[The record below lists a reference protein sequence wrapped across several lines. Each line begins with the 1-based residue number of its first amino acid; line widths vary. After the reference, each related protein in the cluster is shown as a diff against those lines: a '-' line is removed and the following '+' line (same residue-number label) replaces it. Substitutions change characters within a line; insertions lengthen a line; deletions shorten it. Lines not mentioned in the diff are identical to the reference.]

1 MGINNFLQNHI
12 QVKAMIR
19 NIIIRLFL
27 LSSLFASAANAGQQ
41 LTATIIGSGS
51 PIYNENRA
59 SASVLISNG
68 ETNILLDMGN
78 GTQTNLHKLGVAARD
93 LDSLLFTH
101 HHLDHNEEF
110 APILIGS
117 LLGRD
122 DFTIVGP
129 PDTSKFTEAYLDLY
143 GEDIAYR
150 LGKSQ
155 RTIDDRKQAFTVTD
169 IQGGES
175 FKIGDISISTIE
187 VPHTIH
193 TIAYRFDYDG
203 QSVVV
208 TGDLTYSETLPT
220 LAQNA
225 DYMIIDSGGMI
236 MTNGSADNRKVPKI
250 NDQGNAKKKGKNGQ
264 VRAHLNLDDSSRLAA
279 ESHVKNLVYTHFVPG
294 DIDTVASLKEIRE
307 NYSGNVIFGED
318 LMVLNQTVNSTA
330 STSTT
335 TMTSSSYS
343 IVDTGQIISYSNDAV
358 ISAPAA
364 GEDFFGQDGNYI
376 INQPSYTDN
385 HDGTILDNVTGL
397 VWQQGLTE
405 KLTYEDA
412 LQKVKTFN
420 LAGHSDWR
428 IATIKELYSL
438 IQFTGT
444 VMGEKAIT
452 PFIDTNYFAQ
462 PLGDASQG
470 EREIDAQV
478 WTSTEYVGKTMKNDD
493 TVFGVNFVDGR
504 IKGYPKYNPR
514 THDANKMYFRFV
526 RGNEAYGKNNFVDN
540 GDQTI
545 TDAATSLTWQKADS
559 NKGLNWQDALQYCE
573 DLSVAGHDDW
583 RLPNA
588 KELQSIVDYSRSP
601 ETSNSAAIDPIF
613 QISSITNEG
622 DEKDYPYFWSS
633 TTHLDGP
640 VPESPAVY
648 VAFGKA
654 LGKMHDTIM
663 DVHGAGAQRSDP
675 KTGEAMSRGP
685 QGDMIRVNNYVRCVS
700 GGTVETQTAITA
712 PKTAN
717 SYSDRNSDSK
727 SSTLTKTKPL
737 QPTSKKSTRLSSNNK
752 FINRLDKDRDG
763 KVSTTEFKGNKAQFN
778 HLDKNKDGYISI
790 DEAPTGPPRE
800 NRR

>member
-1 MGINNFLQNHI
+1 
-12 QVKAMIR
+12 MIR

-51 PIYNENRA
+51 PIYNETRV

-68 ETNILLDMGN
+68 ETNILVDMGN
-78 GTQTNLHKLGVAARD
+78 GTQANLHKLGVAARD
-93 LDSLLFTH
+93 LNSLLFTH

-110 APILIGS
+110 VPILIGS
-117 LLGRD
+117 LMGRNA
-122 DFTIVGP
+122 FTIVGP
-129 PDTSKFTEAYLDLY
+129 PNTAKLTEVNLDLY
-143 GEDIAYR
+143 EEDIAYR
-150 LGKSQ
+150 LGKSK
-155 RTIDDRKQAFTVTD
+155 RTIDDRKKAFTVTD

-175 FKIGDISISTIE
+175 FKIGEISVSTIE

-193 TIAYRFDYDG
+193 TIAYRFDYKG

-208 TGDLTYSETLPT
+208 TGDLTYSEALPA
-220 LAQNA
+220 LAQ
-225 DYMIIDSGGMI
+225 DVDFMIIDSGGMV
-236 MTNGSADNRKVPKI
+236 MSNGRANNRKMENA

-264 VRAHLNLDDSSRLAA
+264 TSAHLDLADSSTLAA
-279 ESHVKNLVYTHFVPG
+279 KSQVKNLVYTHFTSG
-294 DIDTVASLKEIRE
+294 DIDTETSLKEIRK
-307 NYSGNVIFGED
+307 NYSGNVIFAED
-318 LMVLNQTVNSTA
+318 LMVLNKAVNSTA

-335 TMTSSSYS
+335 KSKSYS
-343 IVDTGQIISYSNDAV
+343 IVDTGQTISYSDDAV
-358 ISAPAA
+358 ISAPAE
-364 GEDFFGQDGNYI
+364 GEDFFGQDASYI

-385 HDGTILDNVTGL
+385 HDGTIVDNVTGL
-397 VWQQGLTE
+397 MWQQALTE

-412 LQKVKTFN
+412 LQKVKAFN

-438 IQFTGT
+438 IQFTGS
-444 VMGEKAIT
+444 VKGEKAIT
-452 PFIDTNYFAQ
+452 PFIDTNYFKQ
-462 PLGDASQG
+462 PLGDATQG

-478 WTSTEYVGKTMKNDD
+478 WSITEYVGKTMKNDD

-526 RGNEAYGKNNFVDN
+526 RDNDAYGKNNFIDN
-540 GDQTI
+540 GDGTI
-545 TDAATSLTWQKADS
+545 TDNATGLIWQKADS
-559 NKGLNWQDALQYCE
+559 NKGLNWEDALQYAE
-573 DLSVAGHDDW
+573 NLSLGGHDDW

-588 KELQSIVDYSRSP
+588 KELQSIVDYTRSP

-622 DEKDYPYFWSS
+622 GEKDYPYFWSS

-640 VPESPAVY
+640 VPESGAVY
-648 VAFGKA
+648 IAFGKA
-654 LGKMHDTIM
+654 LGKMHNTIM

-675 KTGEAMSRGP
+675 KTGKAMSRGP
-685 QGDMIRVNNYVRCVS
+685 QGDMIRVNNYVRSVR
-700 GGTVETQTAITA
+700 GGTVERLTSTAQETV
-712 PKTAN
+712 N
-717 SYSDRNSDSK
+717 SYSKSE
-727 SSTLTKTKPL
+727 SSTLTNSQKA
-737 QPTSKKSTRLSSNNK
+737 QPSSRKSSQASSNNK
-752 FINRLDKDRDG
+752 FINRLDKDGDG
-763 KVSTTEFKGNKAQFN
+763 KVSTTEFRGNKAQFN